1 MRICYLVQASSNN
14 YINDTL
20 ADSFTFTLSVQCLSL
35 RLFSFSKTIL
45 KGLIKLFIITSYFI
59 NKIYR
64 QGLNKSNQIL
74 NQSKR
79 QT

>member
-20 ADSFTFTLSVQCLSL
+20 VDSFAFTLSVQCLSL

-59 NKIYR
+59 KKIYR
-64 QGLNKSNQIL
+64 QGLDKSNQIL

-79 QT
+79 HT